1 MFSHQVTGIVGRA
14 DLLCGLFY
22 FLSIYSYVTY
32 LNKKRLKYFV
42 WSIVCCAVAML
53 CKEQGITVLGVN
65 AIYELVAVRL
75 NFRKFRSKVSS
86 LKGIAVH
93 YSWMLVVGLILLY
106 LRLKIMGSTVPVF
119 QRVDNPASFAPSW
132 LTRALT
138 YNYIYSIHALLLI
151 LPHWLCFDWSMG
163 CIPLIHTIY
172 DPRNMAS
179 AVFWI
184 LLISACLRALFSS
197 SPHQRR

>member
-1 MFSHQVTGIVGRA
+1 M
-14 DLLCGLFY
+14 
-22 FLSIYSYVTY
+22 YSYVKY
-32 LNKKRLKYFV
+32 LEKRKFKCFV

-65 AIYELVAVRL
+65 AIYEIAAVRL
-75 NFRKFRSKVSS
+75 NFRKVWSKIS
-86 LKGIAVH
+86 LLKSVAVR
-93 YSWMLVVGLILLY
+93 YSWMLLVGLILLY
-106 LRLKIMGSTVPVF
+106 LRLKVMGSTTPVF

-163 CIPLIHTIY
+163 CIPLIHTID

-179 AVFWI
+179 MVFWV
-184 LLISACLRALFSS
+184 LLLSACMKALFSS